1 MAIFIGQRILEERKR
16 LGWEQV
22 DVAQRLQAAV
32 GQQTVSRWE
41 KGGSRP
47 RRAVVVE
54 LATLFGIDPAE
65 LLEAAGYTELADS
78 PGAVQRPVRPRLTIL
93 PVWELAP
100 EKFEELIADLGQSL
114 RPDTFVSRFGTQGHK
129 QYGVDIVAERDSRYV
144 LTYQCKRHRDFGP
157 QDVRDAV
164 AEVTLDADAHVLVL
178 SRRSASPA
186 ARKEMQAHPG
196 WTLWDAQDISRAIR
210 GLPLERS
217 VRIVDTYFPGWR
229 QAFLGVAEPGPWLTS
244 DEFFRPVSAS
254 PIYNHDWTL
263 VGRKQ
268 ETSDLLFFVE
278 DPAQRLALVVGRGGI
293 GKSKLL
299 KEVARLAAQN
309 GNTAV
314 RFLKPAAEF
323 RPEHVDLLPN
333 NQPVVVI
340 IDDAHDRDDLAAS
353 VAELLRARTNLKVLL
368 AMRPY
373 GLDALSAELRQ
384 VGLRLGDVPR
394 VNMSDLPRADAEAL
408 AIEALGPAW
417 PRQLGQRLGYLTADC
432 PLITVVAGVLI
443 RRGQLDPA
451 CVDHE
456 ETIRKEVL
464 GTFRDVLVADP
475 IAGEPEL
482 RRAILDGIAALQPFR
497 TADPA
502 FQHSLERLT
511 DRPYDRSVRH
521 IRSLEDASV
530 LLRRGDSLRIVP
542 DLLADVILSE
552 ASFDEGS
559 GAATGYIE
567 RAWGAAEG
575 QAALHIFV
583 NTSRIDWQVRHDY
596 PGVARLNDS
605 LWDAVDAATQE
616 AGIVGRM
623 NVMKLLQKVAY
634 FEPQRTLAL
643 VRWVIDNPTDV
654 VEDIDEPLLKTYP
667 PTYNDV
673 LEEVPAVAHAV
684 SYNLAYL
691 RETVEILW
699 RLAATDTRETNR
711 FPYHPIRVLLTLA
724 EFGPAKPIE
733 YTQVLIDAAEGWL
746 DSDELAH
753 HVASPFDVL
762 EPILATEGS
771 EDSSDGFAVHFRPFL
786 LNPSAVQPF
795 RDRVI
800 RLALREIASADVER
814 AARAV
819 KAIAAS
825 LHFPVGLFGRQVSAE
840 ERAAWLPSFLSVLAM
855 LKETINTATI
865 DPAIAVAIRSSLH
878 WHLVYSDLGTRE
890 AAHAVFES
898 VRDSLEM
905 RVAIALYD
913 GWGRLLEGATTD
925 YQEMDRRQQEEANAL
940 AHELVHAYSDDAI
953 IELAAARLTAQ
964 RVVFREKVGNPGRFA
979 WALVKARPSIG
990 LAICARIERDPQSVL
1005 LSVLPVVIACLAEAQ
1020 PDDVIAMV
1028 EALLETSD
1036 LAIRR
1041 SVAHSLGW
1049 NRAGRSTLLA
1059 GEFEILS
1066 GLIQDEDPGV
1076 RNLAVFAAQRLAFLH
1091 HEAEALS
1098 LISRVPFADAPA
1110 VAEEVFQ
1117 TFSDQGPLRWSQLT
1131 DEEANAM
1138 LGQLLDCPSIEEY
1151 WIQEFLFQLSGE
1163 KPVQAVLLLMHRIE
1177 RWETAES
1184 PLAYRPL
1191 PYHWSHPLQ
1200 VRSSPDLLQI
1210 LSDIRAWLSEK
1221 TDSWMR
1227 QDAGG
1232 RLFAVVAQDFNHP
1245 DVLSVLD
1252 DAMAMQTPQTM
1263 AALASIL
1270 RQASGDFIFS
1280 NPEFVARVLN
1290 SAAPLGQDSVDR
1302 LASAM
1307 HGAVSSGAYSGT
1319 PGQPFPQDVEQ
1330 RNRAREVAGGLTP
1343 GSVEQKFYLALQQSA
1358 EERMKW
1364 QADRDAQFIDGR
1376 DW

>member
-1 MAIFIGQRILEERKR
+1 MWTSTGLRILEERKR
-16 LGWEQV
+16 LGLEQA
-22 DVAQRLQAAV
+22 DVAQRLQTPV

-78 PGAVQRPVRPRLTIL
+78 PGAAQRPVRPQLTIL

-196 WTLWDAQDISRAIR
+196 WTLWDAEDISRAIR

-217 VRIVDTYFPGWR
+217 VRVVDTYFPGWR
-229 QAFLGVAEPGPWLTS
+229 EAFLGVAEPGPWLTA
-244 DEFFRPVSAS
+244 DEFFRPVSGGA
-254 PIYNHDWTL
+254 IYNHDWTL
-263 VGRKQ
+263 VGRTQ
-268 ETSDLLFFVE
+268 ELSDLLSFTE
-278 DPAQRLALVVGRGGI
+278 DSAQRLALLVGRGGI

-299 KEVARLAAQN
+299 REIAVRAAQS
-309 GNTAV
+309 GTTVV
-314 RFLKPAAEF
+314 RFLKPAAEL
-323 RPEHVDLLPN
+323 RPAHLEVLPTD
-333 NQPVVVI
+333 QPVVI
-340 IDDAHDRDDLAAS
+340 IVDDAHDRDDLAAS
-353 VAELLRARTNLKVLL
+353 VAELLRDRANLKVLL
-368 AMRPY
+368 AMRQY
-373 GLDALSAELRQ
+373 GLDSLSAELRQ
-384 VGLRLGDVPR
+384 VGVRLEELPR
-394 VNMSDLPRADAEAL
+394 VQMSDLPRADAEAL
-408 AIEALGPAW
+408 AVEALGPAW
-417 PRQLGQRLGYLTADC
+417 PRQLGERLGYLTADC

-456 ETIRKEVL
+456 ETIRREVL
-464 GTFRDVLVADP
+464 RTFRDVLVADP
-475 IAGEPEL
+475 ISGEPEL
-482 RRAILDGIAALQPFR
+482 RRAILDGVAALQPFR

-521 IRSLEDASV
+521 IRSLENAGV

-552 ASFDEGS
+552 VSFDDGS
-559 GAATGYIE
+559 RAATGYIE
-567 RAWGAAEG
+567 RAWEAAEG
-575 QAALHIFV
+575 EAALHIFV

-596 PGVARLNDS
+596 PGVPRLTDS
-605 LWDAVDAATQE
+605 LWDAVDAATHE
-616 AGIVGRM
+616 AGVVGRIS
-623 NVMKLLQKVAY
+623 VMKLLRKVAY
-634 FEPQRTLAL
+634 FEPQRSLKL
-643 VRWVIDNPTDV
+643 VRWIVDNPTDV
-654 VEDIDEPLLKTYP
+654 AEDIDEPLLKAYP
-667 PTYNDV
+667 PTYSDV
-673 LEEVPAVAHAV
+673 LEEVPAVVHAV
-684 SYNLAYL
+684 SYNFAYL
-691 RETVEILW
+691 RETIEILW

-711 FPYHPIRVLLTLA
+711 FPDHPIRVLRTIA

-746 DSDELAH
+746 DSDELAD

-771 EDSSDGFAVHFRPFL
+771 EDSSDGFAIRFRPFL
-786 LNPSAVQPF
+786 VNPSAVQPL

-800 RLALREIASADVER
+800 RLALREIASADIAR

-819 KAIAAS
+819 KVIAAS
-825 LHFPVGLFGRQVSAE
+825 LHFPVGLFGHQVSPE
-840 ERAAWLPSFLSVLAM
+840 EKAAWIPSFLSVLAM
-855 LKETINTATI
+855 LKHVVDTAAV
-865 DPAIAVAIRSSLH
+865 DPAIVVAIRSSLH

-898 VRDSLEM
+898 VADSVDL

-913 GWGRLLEGATTD
+913 GWGRLLHGATSD

-940 AHELVHAYSDDAI
+940 AQELVQAYSDDAI
-953 IELAAARLTAQ
+953 IELIAARLTAQ
-964 RVVFREKVGNPGRFA
+964 RAAFREKAGNPGRFA

-990 LAICARIERDPQSVL
+990 LAICARVASDPQSVL
-1005 LSVLPVVIACLAEAQ
+1005 VSALPVVIACLAEVQ
-1020 PDDVIAMV
+1020 PDHAIAAV
-1028 EALLETSD
+1028 ETLLETSD
-1036 LAIRR
+1036 MAIRR

-1066 GLIQDEDPGV
+1066 VLIQDEDPVV
-1076 RNLAVFAAQRLAFLH
+1076 RNLAVFAAQRLAVLQNQ
-1091 HEAEALS
+1091 AEALS
-1098 LISRVPFADAPA
+1098 LISRVRFADAPA

-1117 TFSDQGPLRWSQLT
+1117 TFSGQGPLRWSQLT

-1177 RWETAES
+1177 RWETTAD

-1191 PYHWSHPLQ
+1191 PYHWNHPLQ
-1200 VRSSPDLLQI
+1200 VRSSLDLPHI
-1210 LSDIRAWLSEK
+1210 LSDIRGWLSEK

-1232 RLFAVVAQDFNHP
+1232 RLFAAVAQDFNHP

-1252 DAMAMQTPQTM
+1252 DTMTMQTPQ
-1263 AALASIL
+1263 ALSALASIL
-1270 RQASGDFIFS
+1270 RQASRDFILS

-1290 SAAPLGQDSVDR
+1290 SAAPLGQDCVDR

-1330 RNRAREVAGGLTP
+1330 RNRAREVASALTP

-1364 QADRDAQFIDGR
+1364 QVDRDAQFLDGR
-1376 DW
+1376 EW